1 MVIGDTGPEMEDD
14 KERREVARD
23 QRRAMGLEDDS
34 NPDFKLR
41 LEHFL
46 KLLQF
51 LEDVLKRN
59 VESDPTESDSEP
71 SSVVGG
77 AIAQSILDATRRVFL
92 ENILYPS
99 ILECSDT
106 DGSAVAVM
114 SYIEVMICTLRDGR
128 LAELLVYFLMSEDN
142 DEFKSPAKVHTR
154 QSSVAPPQSQSS
166 TSVNKQTKLKR
177 RKSSAMVLLEMEAP
191 ESNRPS
197 EYFTSMGRFTLK
209 DLLLSNLRSS
219 SQGAATSAL
228 QLLNTLLERH
238 PRLCQERLLLVLPDP
253 FATRFPHPY
262 PLSPLLPQPDN
273 DDDDD
278 DEDDDE
284 VFTYPGANTTDVVH
298 DSSLDVFPFSSPDT
312 TYSTHEREINL
323 YLTLVSRVDPSHS
336 ADAFSTSFNHYL
348 HDALESI
355 QAHPAFVWDVS
366 DDVRKQLKHR
376 MNSNDPVI
384 SLVLGTLRKFFSNTP
399 ELNMTLSGVLV
410 SLAIHPDCS
419 LAGWLTFA
427 TPENTSGPPVESS
440 REVEDVG
447 SDGDDRSIDYRI
459 QEDLAA
465 ESNILPASRMD
476 DKSRPIVHAIFQSLV
491 SQLDRYRQIV
501 NNFDQLLQQRRQGLL
516 FSENLNDAL
525 SLGLNVDEAISP
537 SSLLPTTPEKPKAKS
552 KSAASSFVSFL
563 TPRKKSK
570 PTPPVES
577 TPLAL
582 IT

>member
-1 MVIGDTGPEMEDD
+1 
-14 KERREVARD
+14 
-23 QRRAMGLEDDS
+23 
-34 NPDFKLR
+34 
-41 LEHFL
+41 
-46 KLLQF
+46 
-51 LEDVLKRN
+51 
-59 VESDPTESDSEP
+59 
-71 SSVVGG
+71 
-77 AIAQSILDATRRVFL
+77 
-92 ENILYPS
+92 
-99 ILECSDT
+99 
-106 DGSAVAVM
+106 
-114 SYIEVMICTLRDGR
+114 
-128 LAELLVYFLMSEDN
+128 
-142 DEFKSPAKVHTR
+142 
-154 QSSVAPPQSQSS
+154 
-166 TSVNKQTKLKR
+166 
-177 RKSSAMVLLEMEAP
+177 
-191 ESNRPS
+191 
-197 EYFTSMGRFTLK
+197 
-209 DLLLSNLRSS
+209 
-219 SQGAATSAL
+219 
-228 QLLNTLLERH
+228 
-238 PRLCQERLLLVLPDP
+238 
-253 FATRFPHPY
+253 
-262 PLSPLLPQPDN
+262 
-273 DDDDD
+273 
-278 DEDDDE
+278 
-284 VFTYPGANTTDVVH
+284 
-298 DSSLDVFPFSSPDT
+298 
-312 TYSTHEREINL
+312 
-323 YLTLVSRVDPSHS
+323 
-336 ADAFSTSFNHYL
+336 
-348 HDALESI
+348 
-355 QAHPAFVWDVS
+355 
-366 DDVRKQLKHR
+366 

-447 SDGDDRSIDYRI
+447 SDEDDRSIDYRI

-577 TPLAL
+577 SEQAGLNKTLAASPFGSHYL
-582 IT
+582 ETISVTVEPFIAPSPTVAWPTSSSTKWNADEEDVFSSGWSASQHPSGVGDSEVEEDTKKEMITLSQLLDNVVILEESIKELAAVIHARRSLGIDAVRYI